1 MNRHSNETRVPLLGV
16 FGGTFDP
23 IHLGHLRMAEE
34 VAEVLSLD
42 AVHFVPA
49 SVPPHRDQP
58 VASSAERLDWV
69 ARAIADNPRFVFDD
83 REHRRD
89 GPSYMVD
96 TLADFRREFPE
107 HGLVLM
113 LGTDAFNGLTRW
125 HRWSKLLDYA
135 HIVVATR
142 PGAQAHGDAVELLRR
157 HAMDRAALAS
167 TTHGGIIGVDITRL
181 DISATAIRQIL
192 VEGGSVR
199 YLVPEHLRQVLEAG
213 AAYRPEAR

>member
-1 MNRHSNETRVPLLGV
+1 MPLLGV

-34 VAEVLSLD
+34 VAAALGLE

-58 VASSAERLDWV
+58 VASSVERLDWV
-69 ARAIADNPRFVFDD
+69 SRAIADNPRFVFDD

-96 TLADFRREFPE
+96 TLADFRREFPK

-113 LGTDAFNGLTRW
+113 LGMDAFNGLTRW
-125 HRWSKLLDYA
+125 HRWSELLDYA
-135 HIVVATR
+135 HIAVATR
-142 PGAQAHGDAVELLRR
+142 PGAQAQGDAVELLSR
-157 HAMDRAALAS
+157 HAMERAALAS

-181 DISATAIRQIL
+181 DISATAIRQVL
-192 VEGGSVR
+192 AEGGSVR
-199 YLVPEHLRQVLEAG
+199 YLVPEQLRPVLEA
-213 AAYRPEAR
+213 AAVYRPEPR

>member
-1 MNRHSNETRVPLLGV
+1 MSGEQVPLLGV

-34 VAEVLSLD
+34 VADTLSLD

-58 VASSAERLDWV
+58 VASSTERLDWV

-113 LGTDAFNGLTRW
+113 LGMDAFNGLTRW
-125 HRWSKLLDYA
+125 HRWAELLDYA
-135 HIVVATR
+135 HIAVATR
-142 PGAQAHGDAVELLRR
+142 PGAQAQGDAIELLLS
-157 HAMDRAALAS
+157 HSMDSAALAS

-181 DISATAIRQIL
+181 DISATAIRQVL
-192 VEGGSVR
+192 AEGGSVR
-199 YLVPEHLRQVLEAG
+199 YLVPELLRPALEATT
-213 AAYRPEAR
+213 AYRPASR